1 LSRAERCRGFHQ
13 KDNSNY
19 VPAAH
24 AITIALRKLLTPM
37 LHMSDTRKTET
48 SYHAMSEDCSQE
60 LFEIVNDAAQLSREL
75 RLCGNVIY
83 HWSST
88 FKDGKRA

>member
-1 LSRAERCRGFHQ
+1 
-13 KDNSNY
+13 
-19 VPAAH
+19 
-24 AITIALRKLLTPM
+24 M

-60 LFEIVNDAAQLSREL
+60 LFEIVNDTAQLSREL

-88 FKDGKRA
+88 FKDGMRARPDFQAIFTDVVYRGV

>member
-1 LSRAERCRGFHQ
+1 
-13 KDNSNY
+13 
-19 VPAAH
+19 
-24 AITIALRKLLTPM
+24 M
-37 LHMSDTRKTET
+37 LHMSDVRETET
-48 SYHAMSEDCSQE
+48 SCHGMPEEYSRE

-88 FKDGKRA
+88 FKDGMRARPDF

>member
-37 LHMSDTRKTET
+37 LHMS
-48 SYHAMSEDCSQE
+48 EDRSQE